1 MTNIE
6 ELVAARDDPHSFV
19 EKLALSTKP
28 AVKKA
33 ALERERAAKKQATK
47 LLSKEKKAAPL
58 NPALIPA
65 QYKMLYVLFFDSASK
80 LNMVAII
87 KEVAKEFFGVVKN
100 SAKVQLRR
108 LPVFAPPAPMQ
119 RLALPNGK
127 PRAQVLAASLPDR
140 DGRHKRHQHD
150 DHGSRLQAAAAPL
163 QAGQEPSPG
172 PTDSARPAPAGW
184 LNEGAAYA
192 DAWRPL
198 EKSASS
204 DCSPARAAYRRTC
217 SHVMPSLSG
226 AYIWSIR

>member
-1 MTNIE
+1 VKPALEAAVTLEELEAAISDPEAFLQTLLTGTAGPAAKKMAIARLRRSLEPKLKQRGLEWDDVLPSLQRMTNIE

-119 RLALPNGK
+119 R
-127 PRAQVLAASLPDR
+127 RS
-140 DGRHKRHQHD
+140 
-150 DHGSRLQAAAAPL
+150 
-163 QAGQEPSPG
+163 SPM
-172 PTDSARPAPAGW
+172 
-184 LNEGAAYA
+184 N
-192 DAWRPL
+192 
-198 EKSASS
+198 
-204 DCSPARAAYRRTC
+204 
-217 SHVMPSLSG
+217 
-226 AYIWSIR
+226 